1 MKILLYTEGLK
12 TIGKSGLGKAIKHQ
26 MKALDYEGI
35 EYTLNPKDQAN
46 PDKPSDSIEDTVDYD
61 DNKGVCEIGEE
72 EKCLTCD
79 ENKKCKTCKIGFKL
93 VQGKCKTDYFMK
105 IIYFTK
111 QKNDKIK
118 IINDYSDVAYMFIEG
133 KNIIPNDFNYQ
144 FKEEGYQTVYFQFN
158 EQYYYKSRLFTNNKH
173 IKSVIFSDFN
183 EYQIGIQLDS
193 MFAGCIELT
202 SVDFSKLSYTYES
215 DTKYALARLGTR
227 YMFDG
232 CINLKIINIK
242 NLKAFG
248 TTSYMF
254 NNCKSLTSIDL
265 SNFDISNIFY
275 FDNMFT
281 NCTSLQ
287 TINLKGFKLDM
298 GYSIES
304 MFKNCYSLKYL
315 DLSAFKP
322 LNLRYMNS
330 AFYNCSSLTS
340 INFLD
345 LISDDLYDM
354 GYLFYNC
361 SSLKEI
367 NIIDLSTKKVKNMQS
382 MFEGCTTLTS
392 IIIGS
397 NFEINNN
404 LEYIDS
410 MFSRCHSLASI
421 DFDILITNKITSLSS
436 LFSDCHS
443 LTSINLVNFDT
454 SNVKY
459 FDYIF
464 HNCYNLKKI
473 DITNFKINQNAN
485 LKGMF
490 SGCYLI
496 TSIDFSNIEP
506 NYY

>member
-1 MKILLYTEGLK
+1 MITKK
-12 TIGKSGLGKAIKHQ
+12 SDDDGKKNIHTSS
-26 MKALDYEGI
+26 
-35 EYTLNPKDQAN
+35 
-46 PDKPSDSIEDTVDYD
+46 PSDQTNSDEPTDTTEDTVDHD
-61 DNKGVCEIGEE
+61 DNKDECEIGEE

-79 ENKKCKTCKIGFKL
+79 ENKKECKTCNIGFKL

-105 IIYFTK
+105 VVYFTK
-111 QKNDKIK
+111 QENDKIQ

-133 KNIIPNDFNYQ
+133 KKIIPNDFNYQ
-144 FKEEGYQTVYFQFN
+144 FKEEGYQIVYFQFK
-158 EQYYYKSRLFTNNKH
+158 EQYYYKSQLFTNNKH
-173 IKSVIFSDFN
+173 IKSVVFSDFN
-183 EYQIGIQLDS
+183 EYQIGIQLNS

-248 TTSYMF
+248 TTSYML

-345 LISDDLYDM
+345 LFSDDLYDM
-354 GYLFYNC
+354 SYLFYNC

-367 NIIDLSTKKVKNMQS
+367 NIIDLNTKKVKNMQS

-392 IIIGS
+392 IIIVS

-496 TSIDFSNIEP
+496 ASIDFSNIEP
-506 NYY
+506 N